1 MDQLRKSNYC
11 LIIFAIILGLGVVI
25 LCGISIYL
33 VYSVVISV
41 REKPLWE
48 ENLLPSPHVSR
59 FESSTSV
66 DSAGVNPASK
76 TNELTTLEIL
86 NQTEIPINDPID
98 LAKRLG
104 GVADAPVLKSGTPE
118 IFIVGEIRKFW
129 KLDVDTNEYVQ
140 TDARL
145 EFETP
150 HLYFWVEQ
158 GIDFDSAELENLA
171 EEFETRIYP
180 TNRKIFGSESSPGVD
195 RDEHLTVLFA
205 RGLGGVGGYFS
216 SSDTLTRQ
224 VEPFS
229 NEAEMFYLSADYTYL
244 EDAFTYGVLAH
255 EFQHMIHWNIDRNES
270 AWVTEGLSELAVEL
284 NGYDTGGFTYLFAY
298 NPDLQL
304 NFWPGND
311 QGDSAPHYGAAYL
324 FMRYLYQR
332 FGENAIQELVSSPLN
347 GFDSVDVVYGD
358 FGSDTNQILTSEQI
372 FQDWSIANYL
382 NGASDFKIV
391 DKYGEM
397 QFFPSFAPTETLSCE
412 NSEWQ
417 ERTVSQFGT
426 DYIQFDCSGAYQIE
440 ITGEPSVNLMPVDPH
455 SDETYFWSNYGDESE
470 MMLSQTFDFTSVTSP
485 ITLSFWT
492 WYDIEKD
499 YDYLYLTA
507 TEDGENWEI
516 LRPSTCTEKD
526 PTGANYGCGLN
537 GKSNGWIN
545 EMVDLSAYA
554 RKKVTLRF
562 EYITDMAVNGDGFL
576 IDDISIDAIN
586 YFSDF
591 EKDQGG
597 WLGEGFVRIKNSLPQ
612 SFGIALLL
620 NGLEEPD
627 KKIISLE
634 GLNYSGKVEINQTQ
648 IKPIIVISGL
658 TRFTHQTAGYRIK
671 ISKIN

>member
-1 MDQLRKSNYC
+1 MEQQQRTNYC
-11 LIIFAIILGLGVVI
+11 LIVFALILGVGVII
-25 LCGISIYL
+25 LCGISTFL
-33 VYSVVISV
+33 VVLVVKSAND
-41 REKPLWE
+41 KPFWV
-48 ENLLPSPHVSR
+48 ENLLPTPHVSR
-59 FESSTSV
+59 VELSDT
-66 DSAGVNPASK
+66 ALKMNG
-76 TNELTTLEIL
+76 LTTLEIL
-86 NQTEIPINDPID
+86 NQTEIPINDPIG

-104 GVADAPVLKSGTPE
+104 KVTDAPVLKSGTPE
-118 IFIVGEIRKFW
+118 FFNVGAIKKFW

-145 EFETP
+145 EYVTP

-158 GIDFDSAELENLA
+158 GIEFEYDELENLA
-171 EEFETRIYP
+171 LEFETRIYP
-180 TNRKIFGSESSPGVD
+180 TNHEIFGSEWTPGVD
-195 RDEHLTVLFA
+195 LDEHLTVLFA

-216 SSDTLTRQ
+216 STDTLTKQ

-244 EDAFTYGVLAH
+244 DDVFTYGVLAH

-284 NGYDTGGFTYLFAY
+284 NGFDTGGFMYLFSH

-311 QGDSAPHYGAAYL
+311 QGDSTPHYGAAYL

-332 FGENAIQELVSSPLN
+332 FGEAAIMELVSSPLN
-347 GFDSVDVVYGD
+347 GFNSIDAVIEELMSGVD
-358 FGSDTNQILTSEQI
+358 QPLTSEHI

-382 NGASDFKIV
+382 IGALDSKTD
-391 DKYGEM
+391 DSYGEM
-397 QFFPSFAPTETLSCE
+397 PFFPNFTPTETLTCDY
-412 NSEWQ
+412 SEWQ
-417 ERTVSQFGT
+417 YRTVNQFGT
-426 DYIQFDCSGAYQIE
+426 DYIQVDCSSDYQIE
-440 ITGEPSVNLMPVDPH
+440 ITGESSVNLLPVGPH
-455 SDETYFWSNYGDESE
+455 SGEIYFWSNYGDESD
-470 MMLSQTFDFTSVTSP
+470 MTLTQTFNFSDVVSP
-485 ITLSFWT
+485 ITLNFWT

-499 YDYLYLTA
+499 YDYLYLTT

-537 GKSNGWIN
+537 GKSDGWIN

-554 RKKVTLRF
+554 GKKVTLRF
-562 EYITDMAVNGDGFL
+562 EYITDMAVNGDGFV
-576 IDDISIDAIN
+576 IDDISIEAIN

-612 SFGIALLL
+612 SFGIALLKNL
-620 NGLEEPD
+620 SEEPVE
-627 KKIISLE
+627 KNINFE
-634 GLNYSGKVEINQTQ
+634 GLNYSSKVEISQIQ

-658 TRFTHQTAGYRIK
+658 TRFTHQPAAYGIK
-671 ISKIN
+671 ISRIN